1 MIKYFLF
8 LFVFISSYSQKNTV
22 VSGGIAT
29 GSTGSSSYSIGQI
42 DYKTQISTT
51 GFVSQGVQQPY
62 EIIVLDITQQNETF
76 VNLIVS
82 PNPTK
87 DIATIYFEDYIK
99 WDNLLYSLVD
109 MNGKTIQENKKI
121 IESNT
126 SIDLSVLPLGIYFLN
141 ITTNEKPL
149 KTFKIIKKQ

>member
-62 EIIVLDITQQNETF
+62 EIIVLDITQHNDTF

-87 DIATIYFEDYIK
+87 DVATIYFEDYIK

-121 IESNT
+121 TDSNT

-141 ITTNEKPL
+141 ITTDEKPL